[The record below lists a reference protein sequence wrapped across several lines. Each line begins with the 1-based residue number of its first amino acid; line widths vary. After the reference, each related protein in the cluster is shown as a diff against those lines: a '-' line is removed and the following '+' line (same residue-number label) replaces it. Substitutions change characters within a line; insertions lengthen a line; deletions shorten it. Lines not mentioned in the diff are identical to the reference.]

1 MSHAAMAS
9 TPKYC
14 CVPIDLRT
22 YCLVLAILQIL
33 YGGSILLPA
42 DLAIDHEMSF
52 DSYTIY
58 SIATIA
64 FASVGL
70 YGIIKKKHKPVQSL
84 KYFFLF
90 ETIILGLSLATS
102 GIHLI
107 ISGDTRCA
115 PSSTEGNC
123 QLGTRAPI
131 IIFIL
136 SLGLWIFKVSLDL
149 PSNPQLYSYNVLNIY
164 TGELKKA
171 SIASV
176 YAVPDLPVYEPAPPS
191 YIQDVPLQP
200 KPTNLVNSQT

>member
-1 MSHAAMAS
+1 MSHAAMTS

-14 CVPIDLRT
+14 CAPIDLRT
-22 YCLVLAILQIL
+22 CCLVLAILQIL

-136 SLGLWIFKVSLDL
+136 SLGLWIFK
-149 PSNPQLYSYNVLNIY
+149 
-164 TGELKKA
+164 KA